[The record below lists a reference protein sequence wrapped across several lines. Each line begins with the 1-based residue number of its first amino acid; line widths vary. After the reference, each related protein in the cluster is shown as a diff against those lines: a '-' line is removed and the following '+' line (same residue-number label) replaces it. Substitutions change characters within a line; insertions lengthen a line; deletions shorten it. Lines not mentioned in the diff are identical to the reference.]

1 VKPVTYDRRFF
12 LLKMLQLNYSMYRE
26 KKEVKYRIALSG
38 YYSNDKRK
46 RIKMGMSQKE
56 VARAAGISL
65 STYQRLERGKNVR
78 CDTLVRVMEVLKIP
92 Y

>member
-1 VKPVTYDRRFF
+1 
-12 LLKMLQLNYSMYRE
+12 MI
-26 KKEVKYRIALSG
+26 KE
-38 YYSNDKRK
+38 K
-46 RIKMGMSQKE
+46 RIKMGMPQKE

-78 CDTLVRVMEVLKIP
+78 CDTLVRVMEVLKFP

>member
-1 VKPVTYDRRFF
+1 MHYQVIIQ
-12 LLKMLQLNYSMYRE
+12 MI
-26 KKEVKYRIALSG
+26 KE
-38 YYSNDKRK
+38 K
-46 RIKMGMSQKE
+46 RIKMGMPQKE

-78 CDTLVRVMEVLKIP
+78 CDTLVRVMEVLKFP

>member
-1 VKPVTYDRRFF
+1 MKPVTYDRRFF

-46 RIKMGMSQKE
+46 KNKNGDAPERSGKSCWYFSFYMKE
-56 VARAAGISL
+56 
-65 STYQRLERGKNVR
+65 ERMFGAILLLGLWK
-78 CDTLVRVMEVLKIP
+78 

>member
-1 VKPVTYDRRFF
+1 
-12 LLKMLQLNYSMYRE
+12 MI
-26 KKEVKYRIALSG
+26 KE
-38 YYSNDKRK
+38 K

>member
-1 VKPVTYDRRFF
+1 MHYQVIIQMIK
-12 LLKMLQLNYSMYRE
+12 E
-26 KKEVKYRIALSG
+26 KG
-38 YYSNDKRK
+38 
-46 RIKMGMSQKE
+46 IKMGMSQKE